1 MEEPDTFSEIAQKNL
16 AIRDRA
22 KSSTHN
28 YFHVMDAFKKA
39 LQYKESFRI
48 SLENKLSFI
57 GKEVNGNVENLETL
71 LRNIDIYDQNIDKIS
86 GKLDNLSAEECS
98 IKTKY
103 EELLNGSLNESV
115 SSDSFSE
122 KNPEDPE
129 GSRGLLIQRRR
140 NYLENLDKVFKRL
153 DTELFLIENLRSEF
167 ENARNE
173 ILSKKDEAQKKIQI
187 LEKTGK
193 SLLNEVK
200 EIEGE
205 LGSSIKEENQL
216 IKEFKALLEK
226 TEISIEI
233 SEEIDHILLSCLTTS
248 ESKSIPENNP
258 VMVQE

>member
-1 MEEPDTFSEIAQKNL
+1 MEEVASYSEVAQKNL
-16 AIRDRA
+16 MIRERA
-22 KSSTHN
+22 SSSTHN
-28 YFHVMDAFKKA
+28 YSIVVESFNKA
-39 LQYKESFRI
+39 LDYKERLRI
-48 SLENKLSFI
+48 SLEDKLGLI

-71 LRNIDIYDQNIDKIS
+71 WRNIEIYDQNINKIS
-86 GKLDNLSAEECS
+86 GKLDNLSAEESS

-103 EELLNGSLNESV
+103 EELLNGSSKEFV
-115 SSDSFSE
+115 SLDPTSE
-122 KNPEDPE
+122 NNPEDLD
-129 GSRGLLIQRRR
+129 GSRELLIQRRR
-140 NYLENLDKVFKRL
+140 NYLKNLDKVFKRL
-153 DTELFLIENLRSEF
+153 DTELFLIEKLKSEF
-167 ENARNE
+167 ESARDE
-173 ILSKKDEAQKKIQI
+173 ILSKKDEAQKKIHI
-187 LEKTGK
+187 LEKNGK

-205 LGSSIKEENQL
+205 LASSIKEENQL